1 MDDIEYIIGLA
12 VVLLGLASWGYK
24 KYKLLTADGKISLK
38 EVIDLVRDSVDKAEE
53 VADDIKEL
61 ED

>member
-1 MDDIEYIIGLA
+1 
-12 VVLLGLASWGYK
+12 
-24 KYKLLTADGKISLK
+24 
-38 EVIDLVRDSVDKAEE
+38 VRDSVDKAEE